1 LCQSGKW
8 KSLSGEKQYGWAR
21 KALSTYNPRIFSQ
34 YKTVLDFATGLLLDH
49 MHKLLLSTWGCTAR
63 GAAQHVGLNTKR
75 GYTVQQAGF
84 TLLKKPME
92 ILNCP
97 KFPLPLMENIPS
109 GEEK

>member
-63 GAAQHVGLNTKR
+63 GAKH
-75 GYTVQQAGF
+75 QAGLYS
-84 TLLKKPME
+84 TASWLYAVKKADGNFELSE
-92 ILNCP
+92 ISTSSNG
-97 KFPLPLMENIPS
+97 KYPLR
-109 GEEK
+109 